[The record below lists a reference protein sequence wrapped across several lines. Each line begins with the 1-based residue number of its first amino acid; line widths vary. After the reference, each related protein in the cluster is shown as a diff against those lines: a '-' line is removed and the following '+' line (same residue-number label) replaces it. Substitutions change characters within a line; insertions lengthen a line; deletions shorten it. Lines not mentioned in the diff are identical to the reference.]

1 MPERFPSIFL
11 VAGAA
16 LIFLLLW
23 VASIVVVYIHSR
35 QRGLDDQARMT
46 WVTLTTLLPVIGFA
60 AYLVLGGLFGKSQN
74 RPPAQPYRQPGGRA
88 TLYQAQGP
96 LSNQEQGHMDT
107 IAGIELLKSTK
118 PGSPP
123 PPFKSPFHHSRP
135 FRASAQSSSIPA
147 TSATP
152 PTAQPVVLQL
162 TAVSGPYRGQNFLL
176 EELPARLGRGSWAT
190 IHLDQDLSISRQHAE
205 IVRQDGGYRLRDL
218 NSAHGTRLNGQP
230 VKDSP
235 IAPGDRIELGSSEFQ
250 VQTVD
255 RRTG

>member
-46 WVTLTTLLPVIGFA
+46 WVTLTTLLPLIGFA

-74 RPPAQPYRQPGGRA
+74 RPPAQAYRPPGGRA
-88 TLYQAQGP
+88 TLFQAQGSAP
-96 LSNQEQGHMDT
+96 RGEQEHMDT

-135 FRASAQSSSIPA
+135 FQAQSASVPA
-147 TSATP
+147 TSVTP
-152 PTAQPVVLQL
+152 STAQPVLLQL
-162 TAVSGPYRGQNFLL
+162 SGVNGPYRGQNFLL

-190 IHLDQDLSISRQHAE
+190 IHLDQDLSVSRQHAE
-205 IVRQDGGYRLRDL
+205 IVRQEGGYRLRDL
-218 NSAHGTRLNGQP
+218 NSSHGTRLNGQP
-230 VKDSP
+230 VVDSP
-235 IAPGDRIELGSSEFQ
+235 IAPGDRIELGTSEFQ